1 MSRRWPLRFG
11 SGPTRRMTHLVSEN
25 EPVWYRVTPARAVGL
40 VLAASI
46 VVLGTA
52 LLSQYVGGLRP
63 CVLCLYQRVPY
74 VLTIILSGL
83 ALAAFL
89 AGRPQPTVAR
99 WALAACAAVFLAG
112 AGIAAYHVGVE
123 QGWWAGTASCSGP
136 DLNTMTIEELR
147 EHLLAAPIVRCDE
160 VAWSL
165 FGISMAGYNVLT
177 SLALAGT
184 CVWLA
189 RSLTQRATPA

>member
-1 MSRRWPLRFG
+1 
-11 SGPTRRMTHLVSEN
+11 MTHRVSQN
-25 EPVWYRVTPARAVGL
+25 ELAWYRVTPARALGL

-46 VVLGTA
+46 VVLGAA

-63 CVLCLYQRVPY
+63 CILCLYQRVPY
-74 VLTIILSGL
+74 VLTIALSGL
-83 ALAAFL
+83 ALAAFF
-89 AGRPQPTVAR
+89 AGRPWPVVAR
-99 WALAACAAVFLAG
+99 LALAACAVVFLIG

-123 QGWWAGTASCSGP
+123 QGWWAGTASCTGP
-136 DLNTMTIEELR
+136 DLNAMTIDQLR

-177 SLALAGT
+177 SLALAGA
-184 CVWLA
+184 CLWLA
-189 RSLTQRATPA
+189 RALAPCAAPA